1 MKRLLIMLVLS
12 VAAVV
17 ACGPSG
23 SSSSPAATTAPDATT
38 PAVESPSLPTASES
52 PARNGHRS
60 DAGSRLRGG
69 PGVFGARRARDPRQL
84 CAVRGG

>member
-23 SSSSPAATTAPDATT
+23 TSSSPGATTAPDATT
-38 PAVESPSLPTASES
+38 PAVETPSLPAESGS
-52 PARNGHRS
+52 PA
-60 DAGSRLRGG
+60 
-69 PGVFGARRARDPRQL
+69 P
-84 CAVRGG
+84 